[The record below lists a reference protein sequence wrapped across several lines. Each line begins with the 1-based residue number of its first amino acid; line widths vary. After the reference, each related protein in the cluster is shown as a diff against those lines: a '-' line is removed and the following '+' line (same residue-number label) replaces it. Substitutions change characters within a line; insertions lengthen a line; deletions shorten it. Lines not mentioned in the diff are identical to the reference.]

1 MLGPGTLPSH
11 FLLLLVMVDAKD
23 GTVVISHHLL
33 SFPEN
38 TLPPSAWETPLLQF
52 SSSVSNCSFS
62 GSFSGI
68 SFFIQTQVPQ
78 DVVTV

>member
-38 TLPPSAWETPLLQF
+38 TLPRRLGRLH
-52 SSSVSNCSFS
+52 SSSFPPLSPTVPSQAPFLESLS
-62 GSFSGI
+62 LSRLR
-68 SFFIQTQVPQ
+68 VPQ